1 MTFTVQSAGR
11 QFDRLA
17 LMFFGDTEVWRTST
31 AEPVKPPGIRW
42 TVTKDMSHLL
52 YFWKSPQRII
62 FDLGNLV
69 DEKYTGTFNTTLT
82 ASFYQVTP
90 SDFQDAKP
98 ADLIVPISS
107 RKGAQGLPSHFVL
120 PGDQASNSVSL
131 PRNIN
136 RAVLTISANGQA
148 AEEFWWSNVLESDK
162 MTFAKTY
169 GAYPGR
175 SPFREVQVLVDG
187 HLAGVSWPFPVIFTG
202 GVTPSLHRPI
212 VGLQAF
218 DLREHQIDIS
228 PWLPLLCDGHEHDF
242 AIRVMG
248 VTDNGVDGGVLSASI
263 DDSWYVTGKVF
274 LWLDDDG
281 RSVTTGSV
289 STSALKPLASQDPVI
304 HLSRAIS
311 RNETGFNETLS
322 FEVTVRRSLDISATV
337 RSQRRHSHVQW
348 TQKLEYTNVA
358 LVKDFGFN
366 QVNDFRVTGLDEARG
381 LDQDRSFETF
391 YEYPLHCNQSIRF
404 DSSGDMTIQSSLLE
418 GLQLKIR
425 GSSVLPM
432 GTEGYPGPLPESQTQ
447 GAHLQTL
454 REGQGEFF
462 APAGGK
468 TSSGFGS
475 TNQLFYF
482 GSLLTVPGQS
492 LEHAGKSH
500 ELYFRNV
507 TAVNGSVVADEE
519 RSVASACRNIVR
531 PPQPAAGNSQ
541 DRGGDEGVVRVE
553 GKHPPSTAAPGS
565 WFEFAEPLA
574 PRQHFGR
581 RLKLVQPSCG
591 NIDCEAGTPT
601 ATARGSSTSIGPLL
615 QQLQLQQQPLRYH

>member
-1 MTFTVQSAGR
+1 MTFT
-11 QFDRLA
+11 FDRLA
-17 LMFFGDTEVWRTST
+17 LMFFGDTEVWRTPT

-42 TVTKDMSHLL
+42 TDMSHFF

-62 FDLGNLV
+62 FDLGNL
-69 DEKYTGTFNTTLT
+69 KYTGTFNTTLT
-82 ASFYQVTP
+82 ASFYRVIP
-90 SDFQDAKP
+90 SDFQNAEP

-107 RKGAQGLPSHFVL
+107 RKGSQGLPSHFVL

-136 RAVLTISANGQA
+136 RAVLTVSANGQA

-228 PWLPLLCDGHEHDF
+228 PWLPLLCDGHEHEF

-248 VTDNGVDGGVLSASI
+248 VTDNGVDGGVLSDSI
-263 DDSWYVTGKVF
+263 NDSWYVTGKVF

-289 STSALKPLASQDPVI
+289 STSALKPLASQKPVI

-322 FEVTVRRSLDISATV
+322 RLLDISATV
-337 RSQRRHSHVQW
+337 RSQRRHSHVRW
-348 TQKLEYTNVA
+348 TQKLEYTNAA

-381 LDQDRSFETF
+381 LDQDKSFETF
-391 YEYPLHCNQSIRF
+391 YEYPLHCNQSI
-404 DSSGDMTIQSSLLE
+404 SSGDMTIQSTLVE

-432 GTEGYPGPLPESQTQ
+432 GTEGYGGPHHESQTQ
-447 GAHLQTL
+447 AAHLQTL

-468 TSSGFGS
+468 ASSGFGS

-482 GSLLTVPGQS
+482 GSLLTLPGQS
-492 LEHAGKSH
+492 LERAGKSR

-507 TAVNGSVVADEE
+507 TAVNGSIVADEE
-519 RSVASACRNIVR
+519 RSVASACHNIVQL
-531 PPQPAAGNSQ
+531 PQPPAGNSQ
-541 DRGGDEGVVRVE
+541 DCGGDEGVIRVE
-553 GKHPPSTAAPGS
+553 GEHPPSTAASGS

-574 PRQHFGR
+574 HRQHFGR
-581 RLKLVQPSCG
+581 LQLVQPSCG
-591 NIDCEAGTPT
+591 NTDCEAAT
-601 ATARGSSTSIGPLL
+601 ATARGSTSIGPQLL
-615 QQLQLQQQPLRYH
+615 LQQQPLHNH